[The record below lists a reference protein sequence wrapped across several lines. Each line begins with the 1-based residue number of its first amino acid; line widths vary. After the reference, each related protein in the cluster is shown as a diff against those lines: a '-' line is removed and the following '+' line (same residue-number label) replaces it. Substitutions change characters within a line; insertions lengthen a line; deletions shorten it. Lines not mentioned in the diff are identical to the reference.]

1 LEEKIKK
8 KPGPKNSWLSGKTD
22 TVRMALSLI
31 PRILTIAR
39 ALDGRKPEDVDVN
52 ITYKDEE

>member
-1 LEEKIKK
+1 MSKK
-8 KPGPKNSWLSGKTD
+8 GKPRGIRGSTWMSGKTD
-22 TVRMALSLI
+22 VVRIAKSLI

-39 ALDGRKPEDVDVN
+39 ALDGKKPEDVQVH